1 MSTKEDIDQIIKQE
15 EALRFASFGEDDAW
29 KLGSQMRQSAASRKL
44 PLVIDIRVAGRKLF
58 FTALPGT
65 APENEDWVQRKI
77 NVVMRQHKS
86 SYRVGRELL
95 QNNKVLDESQGVLPI
110 DYAPHG
116 GCFPIHIT
124 SVGVVGTI
132 TVSGIPQRDDHGF
145 VVEQISKYLGQ
156 DPSALALGPETK

>member
-1 MSTKEDIDQIIKQE
+1 MSTKEDIIQIIIQE
-15 EALRFASFGEDDAW
+15 QALRFASFSEDDAW
-29 KLGSQMRQSAASRKL
+29 TLGSQMRQAAAARKL
-44 PLVIDIRVAGRKLF
+44 PLVIDIRIAGRKLF

-65 APENEDWVQRKI
+65 VPENEDWVQRKI

-86 SYRVGRELL
+86 SYRVGLELL

-116 GCFPIHIT
+116 GCFPIHIVG
-124 SVGVVGTI
+124 VGVVGTI

-145 VVEQISKYLGQ
+145 VVEQLCMFLGK
-156 DPSALALGPETK
+156 SASVLALRAETK